1 MCLRRVLLALTT
13 VVLVS
18 IFFIPT
24 AAARDGDKTDAGKT
38 TEEKQHD
45 PIYEIGGDVKPPKLV
60 HVVEPEFSAHS
71 EQAFV
76 SGVVKIQ
83 MIVTSE
89 GLPKEPKVL
98 SGLGDVQDKKAVE
111 AVQQWRFKPATKEDK
126 PVNVRVTVEVNFHL
140 L

>member
-1 MCLRRVLLALTT
+1 MCLRRVLLTLTT
-13 VVLVS
+13 IVLVS
-18 IFFIPT
+18 TLFS
-24 AAARDGDKTDAGKT
+24 AVLAARDVSKTDANKTGGK
-38 TEEKQHD
+38 KQGD
-45 PIYEIGGDVKPPKLV
+45 QIYDIGGDVKPPKLI

-71 EQAFV
+71 DQAFV

-98 SGLGDVQDKKAVE
+98 SGLGETQDKKAVE
-111 AVQQWRFKPATKEDK
+111 AVEQWRFKPATKDDK
-126 PVNVRVTVEVNFHL
+126 PVSVRVTVEVNFHL

>member
-1 MCLRRVLLALTT
+1 MCLRRVLLTLTT

-18 IFFIPT
+18 TFI
-24 AAARDGDKTDAGKT
+24 AVSAARDVTKTDASKT
-38 TEEKQHD
+38 TEKKQDD
-45 PIYEIGGDVKPPKLV
+45 PIYDIGGDVKPPKLV
-60 HVVEPEFSAHS
+60 HVVEPEFSGHS

-89 GLPKEPKVL
+89 GMPKEPKVL
-98 SGLGDVQDKKAVE
+98 SGLGEVQDKKAVE
-111 AVQQWRFKPATKEDK
+111 AVEQWRFKPATKGDK

>member
-1 MCLRRVLLALTT
+1 VVLAL
-13 VVLVS
+13 V
-18 IFFIPT
+18 FFSPA
-24 AAARDGDKTDAGKT
+24 AAARDGNKTDAGKT
-38 TEEKQHD
+38 AEKQQND

-60 HVVEPEFSAHS
+60 HVVEPEFSVHS

-98 SGLGDVQDKKAVE
+98 SGLGDVQNKKAVE
-111 AVQQWRFKPATKEDK
+111 AVKQWRFNPATKEDK

>member
-18 IFFIPT
+18 IFLMP
-24 AAARDGDKTDAGKT
+24 AATARDGDKTDAGKT

>member
-1 MCLRRVLLALTT
+1 VCLWRVLLTLTT
-13 VVLVS
+13 LILVS
-18 IFFIPT
+18 NLLS
-24 AAARDGDKTDAGKT
+24 AGLAARDTSKTDAGRS
-38 TEEKQHD
+38 TEKKHSD

-83 MIVTSE
+83 IIVTSE
-89 GLPKEPKVL
+89 GMPKDPKVL
-98 SGLGDVQDKKAVE
+98 SGLSEVQNKKAVE
-111 AVQQWRFKPATKEDK
+111 AVAQWRFQPATKEDK

>member
-1 MCLRRVLLALTT
+1 MCLRTVLLALTT

-18 IFFIPT
+18 IFFVPA
-24 AAARDGDKTDAGKT
+24 AAARDGDKTEAGKT
-38 TEEKQHD
+38 TEKKQDD
-45 PIYEIGGDVKPPKLV
+45 PIYAIGGDVKPPKLV

-83 MIVTSE
+83 MIVTSD
-89 GLPKEPKVL
+89 GMPKAPKVL
-98 SGLGDVQDKKAVE
+98 SGLGEVQDKKAVE
-111 AVQQWRFKPATKEDK
+111 AVEQWRFKPAIKEDK